1 MFSLITLYYQKCNC
15 QPLLIENSAHTW
27 RLKIFKLV
35 FVYAHRLFAFFCL
48 CPPPFFYPPPK
59 KNFSRARKIFCLSP
73 PSPRSRTAG
82 YLLSCPPLS
91 QRCGVDFLSP
101 PHFFSIFPIPA
112 AFRLSPAQTF
122 TAGHVWVWVKPGVH
136 PTEKK

>member
-59 KNFSRARKIFCLSP
+59 KNFLSFP
-73 PSPRSRTAG
+73 TVPKVQDCRVPSVLPTAKPTLWG
-82 YLLSCPPLS
+82 
-91 QRCGVDFLSP
+91 R
-101 PHFFSIFPIPA
+101 FPIPA
-112 AFRLSPAQTF
+112 AFFFNFSYPRRVSAFPSADLYSWPRMGLGKTRGPSYRKEINAQS
-122 TAGHVWVWVKPGVH
+122 
-136 PTEKK
+136 